1 MLKGHKEVEDL
12 KEPKAWREDLELRGN
27 QEHQVQQGPQ
37 EQQVHRGIPPM
48 DHQDSK
54 ELKVYRGLQVL
65 KVQKVPKELRVLRVR
80 QQHLVFQSML

>member
-1 MLKGHKEVEDL
+1 VLKGHKEVEDL

-54 ELKVYRGLQVL
+54 ELKVYRGLQGL
-65 KVQKVPKELRVLRVR
+65 KVPKVLKELRVLRD
-80 QQHLVFQSML
+80 QQPRLVFR

>member
-54 ELKVYRGLQVL
+54 ELKVYRGLQGL
-65 KVQKVPKELRVLRVR
+65 KVPKVLKELRVLRD
-80 QQHLVFQSML
+80 QQPRLVFR